1 MAKNQLT
8 PKSQDMSRW
17 YTDVI
22 QLSKLADYSP
32 VKGCMVMR
40 PNGYGIWENIQKN
53 LDPMLKELG
62 VENAYFPLF
71 IPLSLLNKEAEHVEG
86 FAPELAIV
94 THGGGEELEEKLA
107 VRPTSET
114 IMYSMYSK
122 WIQSHR
128 DLPLCLNQWNNVVRW
143 EKRTYFF
150 LRTTEFLWQEAH
162 TAHATHGEAAK
173 MMLDGL
179 EAYRKIAEDYLA
191 IPVIRGR
198 KSESEKFAGADLT
211 TTIEAMM
218 PDGKALQ
225 AGTSHDLG
233 QNFSKKDAFDISFQN
248 KEGKADYVWQTSY
261 GLSTRTIGA
270 LIMVHGDDEGLVLP
284 PKIAPYQVA
293 IVPTEDKGEVI
304 KIANE
309 LLGDLKKSGIR
320 AKIIFD
326 SEHTL
331 GFRLNESEIQGI
343 PLSLIVGE
351 KEISSGSV
359 SCKIRYNRSE
369 VKLPF
374 DAVSEKVLVLL
385 EKIQMNMFEKALE
398 NRDSLMSEIESY
410 DDFKDTMST
419 KRGFLKAF
427 WCEDRDCEKII
438 KEETK
443 ASTRCLPFIDEKGSV
458 LEESGQC
465 VRCGKP
471 ASHRWIFAQAY

>member
-1 MAKNQLT
+1 MAKKNLV

-40 PNGYGIWENIQKN
+40 PSGYGIWENIQKN

-107 VRPTSET
+107 IRPTSET

-128 DLPLCLNQWNNVVRW
+128 DLPLMLNQWNNVVRW

-162 TAHATHGEAAK
+162 TAHATHDEAK
-173 MMLDGL
+173 MMVMAGL
-179 EAYRKIAEDYLA
+179 SAYRALVEDYLA
-191 IPVIRGR
+191 IPVIKGK

-211 TTIEAMM
+211 TTAEAMM

-225 AGTSHDLG
+225 VGTSHDLG
-233 QNFSKKDAFDISFQN
+233 QNFSKESAFNIAFQN
-248 KEGKADYVWQTSY
+248 KIGLTDYVWQTSY

-293 IVPTEDKGEVI
+293 IVPTDDKGEVMSVSN
-304 KIANE
+304 K
-309 LLGDLKKSGIR
+309 LLGDLKKSGVR

-326 SEHTL
+326 SEHSL

-351 KEISSGSV
+351 KEISSGVISG
-359 SCKIRYNRSE
+359 KIRHNQ
-369 VKLPF
+369 
-374 DAVSEKVLVLL
+374 EKVTFQFGRGTEKISELL
-385 EKIQMNMFEKALE
+385 ETIQKDMFDKASAVRESLTSMVNDYDEFKNVMN
-398 NRDSLMSEIESY
+398 D
-410 DDFKDTMST
+410 
-419 KRGFLKAF
+419 KRGFIRAY
-427 WCEDRDCEKII
+427 WCEDSECEKTI

-443 ASTRCLPFIDEKGSV
+443 ASTRCLPFIDENGNV
-458 LEESGQC
+458 LEESGNC
-465 VRCGKP
+465 VKCGKP
-471 ASHRWIFAQAY
+471 ATHRWIFAQAY